1 MVNQKIKEILGMVSR
16 NYNLKQTKN
25 GGLPLI
31 RDLEAMKNS
40 VFPFT
45 SGLDDMRNVAFRDI
59 KKELFFNITGKFQ
72 AKQRPRFN
80 GKFAYTP
87 KETRSYENLVR
98 CKAEEEMVKNNLSI
112 FTGPLIA
119 EIEVLFDIPKSASK
133 KMIEN
138 IKNNKEYPTK
148 KPDVDNIAKTILD
161 ALNKVVYDDD
171 SQVVDLIVH
180 KVYGIGYTGVNVL
193 IKEKI

>member
-1 MVNQKIKEILGMVSR
+1 MEEGLKEFFSTTDFITRISSSI
-16 NYNLKQTKN
+16 TKDN
-25 GGLPLI
+25 
-31 RDLEAMKNS
+31 
-40 VFPFT
+40 
-45 SGLDDMRNVAFRDI
+45 
-59 KKELFFNITGKFQ
+59 KKELYFNVIGKFQ

-98 CKAEEEMVKNNLSI
+98 CKAEDAMIKNNLSI
-112 FTGPLIA
+112 FTGPLTA
-119 EIEVLFDIPKSASK
+119 EIEVLFETPKSASK
-133 KMIEN
+133 KMIKN
-138 IKNNKEYPTK
+138 IEENKEYPTK

-161 ALNKVVYDDD
+161 ALNKIVYEDD

-180 KVYGIGYTGVNVL
+180 KVYGIYGTGVNVL